1 MCWSTQYYNAGEEIK
16 FSPVAGWTGDFG
28 FSTDIVTPAA
38 IELAGLTDKGGF
50 FLIGI
55 SGWYIVVVT
64 VDKVGGKKVEFLR
77 PEVYLL
83 GGLVNGSWNCNE
95 ETLFTV
101 PADKNGDFVSPAA
114 TADGVARICCT
125 VAGTG
130 KWWKSEFTLDMKN
143 DASIVYRENKQVGDN
158 LGELGYECPVNAG
171 QKVYVNFT
179 NGNGTVK

>member
-1 MCWSTQYYNAGEEIK
+1 M
-16 FSPVAGWTGDFG
+16 
-28 FSTDIVTPAA
+28 
-38 IELAGLTDKGGF
+38 
-50 FLIGI
+50 
-55 SGWYIVVVT
+55 VVT

-77 PEVYLL
+77 REVYLL

-125 VAGTG
+125 VRQELVMVDRCEVYVGY
-130 KWWKSEFTLDMKN
+130 EN

-158 LGELGYECPVNAG
+158 LGEWVMNVL
-171 QKVYVNFT
+171 
-179 NGNGTVK
+179 

>member
-1 MCWSTQYYNAGEEIK
+1 MA
-16 FSPVAGWTGDFG
+16 FP
-28 FSTDIVTPAA
+28 
-38 IELAGLTDKGGF
+38 
-50 FLIGI
+50 
-55 SGWYIVVVT
+55 VVT

-130 KWWKSEFTLDMKN
+130 NWWKSEFTLDMKN